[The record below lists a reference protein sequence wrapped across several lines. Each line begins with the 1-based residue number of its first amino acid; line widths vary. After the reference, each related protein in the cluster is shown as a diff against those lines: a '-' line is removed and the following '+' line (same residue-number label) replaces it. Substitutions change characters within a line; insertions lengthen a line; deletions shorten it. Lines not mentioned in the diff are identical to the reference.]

1 MITMQTF
8 RISQEWVCSFIPSLG
23 DGSVEEIPDKERVV
37 VRTADYLE
45 LIKLESK
52 DPPGV
57 LL

>member
-1 MITMQTF
+1 M
-8 RISQEWVCSFIPSLG
+8 CSFIPSLG